1 MTGMWNDRRGGSG
14 VFEKKR
20 VLEAAPGK
28 AGERV
33 VFVLAVEGAKKR
45 NKAPVLC
52 WDAC

>member
-1 MTGMWNDRRGGSG
+1 MTGEEGA
-14 VFEKKR
+14 VCLKKKKR